1 VTKGL
6 PACSFPLK
14 SRPKKLAKY
23 KSYFQYFHTAWRTL
37 RGYEIM
43 NTIRKGQIENIVK
56 GDVLEQRNFVN
67 SLFGIAV

>member
-1 VTKGL
+1 L
-6 PACSFPLK
+6 AIAFLK
-14 SRPKKLAKY
+14 SLILISKSLPKY

-43 NTIRKGQIENIVK
+43 NVIRKGQVQNIAK
-56 GDVLEQRNFVN
+56 GDILEQKNFIH